1 MEWLPDLFLSGVP
14 VLQLSGKVS
23 CTAVLREL
31 SVALEG
37 GWARCS
43 PTGLYLV
50 LALEEAYRG
59 KVTAGPG
66 VWCVCVRA
74 RACVGQV
81 GGLVIATVCVC
92 VQSQEKLCAGL
103 KKLQWSDKCVVHETN
118 LSALGTVLRGVTDP
132 LHVVWPAVVTAAHR
146 STAFSKFWTDIV
158 CGRQSPTLWSALLP
172 VLCTPPSPV
181 AHR

>member
-43 PTGLYLV
+43 PTRLYLV

-59 KVTAGPG
+59 KVTAGTG
-66 VWCVCVRA
+66 MWCVCAHTRTCGA
-74 RACVGQV
+74 
-81 GGLVIATVCVC
+81 GGWTGHCGVCVC
-92 VQSQEKLCAGL
+92 VQSQEKLCAGM
-103 KKLQWSDKCVVHETN
+103 KKLQWSDKCVVHEAN
-118 LSALGTVLRGVTDP
+118 LPALGTVLHSVTDP
-132 LHVVWPAVVTAAHR
+132 LHVVWPAVVAAAHR